1 MNAEM
6 PIAVIID
13 DDADIRTLLDRVLT
27 QSGFQ
32 TVLTANAFDG
42 VAAVEEFSPLVTML
56 DVSMPGMDGFAFA
69 RALRQEG
76 PWRDLPLIALTSRG
90 APEDIER
97 GRSAGFTDYVAK
109 FDRAALLESL
119 AQCLAAP
126 VLA

>member
-56 DVSMPGMDGFAFA
+56 ECRC
-69 RALRQEG
+69 RAWTAS
-76 PWRDLPLIALTSRG
+76 PPPA
-90 APEDIER
+90 
-97 GRSAGFTDYVAK
+97 RSATSAT
-109 FDRAALLESL
+109 
-119 AQCLAAP
+119 P
-126 VLA
+126 TW